1 MRRAIPLLFSVLVIL
16 AACGGSSAPETLTVT
31 APASTEAVSTEA
43 APPVFYAGKASGLIT
58 PVRSL
63 GEGWAKNGSLT
74 TALVGK
80 RGLFSTE
87 QPKKR
92 VAPLAKGI
100 TSIADQSF
108 TIEDGLSTK
117 SLEHTVIVFDSDEA
131 ARAAL
136 DAVPGVFTSL
146 PSRHYVVK
154 EVNPPLVLGE
164 DARAVRGSLESD
176 GVKFAVGLI
185 AWRQANIVQVIEG
198 RGWLNAPNALAS
210 RIAKAAY
217 RQTEATL
224 AG

>member
-1 MRRAIPLLFSVLVIL
+1 MRRVISLLFPVLFIL

-74 TALVGK
+74 KALVGK
-80 RGLFSTE
+80 NGSFSTE

-92 VAPLAKGI
+92 VAPIAKGV
-100 TSIADQSF
+100 TSFADQFF
-108 TIEDGLSTK
+108 TIEDGFSSQ
-117 SLEHTVIVFDSDEA
+117 SLEHTVIVYNSDEA
-131 ARAAL
+131 ARVAL
-136 DAVPGVFTSL
+136 DAVLGVCTSL
-146 PSRHYVVK
+146 PSRHYAVK
-154 EVNPPLVLGE
+154 EVNPPLVLGKA
-164 DARAVRGSLESD
+164 ARAVRGSIESE
-176 GVKFAVGLI
+176 GVKFPVGLI
-185 AWRQANIVQVIEG
+185 AWQQANIVQVVEG
-198 RGWLNAPNALAS
+198 RGQLTAPNALAS